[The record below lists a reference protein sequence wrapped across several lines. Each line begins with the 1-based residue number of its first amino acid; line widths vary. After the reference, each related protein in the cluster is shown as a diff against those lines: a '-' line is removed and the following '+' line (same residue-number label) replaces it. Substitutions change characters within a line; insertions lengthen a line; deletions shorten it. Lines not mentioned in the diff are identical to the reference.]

1 MKKIE
6 LKPKDMEKRIARFKN
21 LKAYKHSIMEN
32 TGIPSEA
39 VEMVSAKSVYPV
51 MSPEG
56 WEGRAAVAAVKGKD
70 GLVVTIAE
78 CPPGNN
84 PGLHRHSHTVENFF
98 CLNGRFLISWGENG
112 ENSVELEPLDFISV
126 PPGIYRDFNNISDE
140 IARLLVMI
148 QVPEGDVRDE
158 VIFHPHV
165 GKDIADKFGEKTV
178 EAMDKVGFRFADRIA
193 KKGES
198 AQSPD

>member
-1 MKKIE
+1 MKTID
-6 LKPKDMEKRIARFKN
+6 LKPKDMAKRIARFKN
-21 LKAYKHSIMEN
+21 LKPYKQSIMEN
-32 TGIPSEA
+32 TGIPAEA
-39 VEMVSAKSVYPV
+39 VEIVSAKSVYPV

-56 WEGRAAVAAVKGKD
+56 WEGRSADAVVKGKD
-70 GLVVTIAE
+70 GLIVTIAE

-148 QVPEGDVRDE
+148 QAPEGDVRDE

-165 GKDIADKFGEKTV
+165 GKDIADKFGKKTV
-178 EAMDKVGFRFADRIA
+178 EAMDKIGFRFADRIA
-193 KKGES
+193 KELK
-198 AQSPD
+198 DV